1 MEQRVQAVSALG
13 QKQCVSTDIRSCVR
27 RSRLRVC
34 AYRWHHRQ
42 RSPEG
47 ERRKRGTQNQ
57 AIGRSKGGLTTKV
70 LALTD
75 ALGNLVRFKLLP
87 GQRSEIVGVPEL
99 IQGLAFDAML
109 ADKAFDADHLRQTL
123 AKLDAEAVIP
133 AKKNRTI
140 HIPHD
145 KTAYKWRHLIE
156 NYFSKIKEF
165 RGVNTR
171 YDKTDASYQ
180 ASWHIAPTIIALR

>member
-1 MEQRVQAVSALG
+1 M
-13 QKQCVSTDIRSCVR
+13 
-27 RSRLRVC
+27 
-34 AYRWHHRQ
+34 
-42 RSPEG
+42 
-47 ERRKRGTQNQ
+47 
-57 AIGRSKGGLTTKV
+57 TTKI

-87 GQRSEIVGVPEL
+87 GQRSEIVGVPDL
-99 IQGLAFDAML
+99 IDGLTFGSLM

-123 AKLDAEAVIP
+123 KERGTAAVIP
-133 AKKNRTI
+133 AKRNRKV

-145 KTAYKWRHLIE
+145 EEAYKWRHLIE

-171 YDKTDASYQ
+171 YDKTDVSYE
-180 ASWHIAPTIIALR
+180 ATWNIAATIIALR